1 MKPGIYAMSDKDYFA
16 AEAIN
21 NSGLK
26 AMLVSP
32 AHFKW
37 QQDHPKEATKDML
50 AGSACHCAI
59 LEPDQ
64 FMSRY
69 AVLPDNAPARPTPQM
84 LAAKKPS
91 ESSQQRIQFWQT
103 FEAQN
108 ADKEILTN
116 EQAAE
121 FMHIGQTI
129 RDHPELKRFFEA
141 GKAEQAVFGI
151 DPETELLCKC
161 KPDYLTVVGK
171 YKVML
176 EMKSTD
182 DARPGPFQRKAMNFG
197 YFQAAAFYPDV
208 MEWAGLGAPDLYLIV
223 AFERDP
229 PYGVKIYE
237 VPDEAKDY
245 GRRQYRAALNLY
257 KHCLD
262 MGEWPNYDTTIE
274 ILELPRW
281 ARDVDYE

>member
-1 MKPGIYAMSDKDYFA
+1 VKPGIYQISDEEYFA
-16 AEAIN
+16 AEALN
-21 NSGLK
+21 NSFLK

-32 AHFKW
+32 AHAKW
-37 QQDHPKEATKDML
+37 QQDHPKEPSKEMR
-50 AGSACHCAI
+50 AGSACHCAS

-64 FMSRY
+64 FMRRY
-69 AVLPDNAPARPTPQM
+69 AVLPDNAPAKPTPQM

-91 ESSQQRIQFWQT
+91 ESSQQRIQFWNT
-103 FEAQN
+103 FEAQ
-108 ADKEILTN
+108 AGDREILTN

-151 DPETELLCKC
+151 DPETGLLCKC
-161 KPDYLTVVGK
+161 KPDYLTVVGRH
-171 YKVML
+171 KVML
-176 EMKSTD
+176 ELKSTD
-182 DARPGPFQRKAMNFG
+182 DARPHLFQRKAMNFG

-208 MEWAGLGAPDLYLIV
+208 MGWAGLGAPDLYLIV

-229 PYGVKIYE
+229 PYGLKIYE
-237 VPDEAKDY
+237 VPEDAQEY

-262 MGEWPNYDTTIE
+262 MGEWPAYDTTIE
-274 ILELPRW
+274 VLELPAW
-281 ARDVDYE
+281 AREVEI